1 MTTPST
7 ARGHRRTFGEAWAE
21 WDFHAGR
28 AVGWE
33 AGYRAGFDVGVDIG
47 GAGLLLAIEH
57 ALPAGVLL
65 DLLPDMPYAGEY
77 RRLQRAR
84 QLDRNPCRRG
94 CGRCSQCV
102 YAAAVVRNLAAY
114 GSPDYPGGPVPWTLP
129 AAQSGQPRGPRRAVA
144 RAGGG

>member
-7 ARGHRRTFGEAWAE
+7 AHFAEAWAD

-33 AGYRAGFDVGVDIG
+33 AGYRAGFTVGVQIG

-57 ALPAGVLL
+57 ALPDGVLL
-65 DLLPDMPYAGEY
+65 DLLPNMPYAGEY

-84 QLDRNPCRRG
+84 QVDRNPCPRA

-102 YAAAVVRNLAAY
+102 YPAAVVRNLARH
-114 GSPDYPGGPVPWTLP
+114 GTPDYPGGSVDWELP
-129 AAQSGQPRGPRRAVA
+129 DPRPRRGAA
-144 RAGGG
+144 

>member
-7 ARGHRRTFGEAWAE
+7 ARRHRRTFGEAWAE

-33 AGYRAGFDVGVDIG
+33 AGYRAGFDAGVQIG

-57 ALPAGVLL
+57 ALPDGVLL
-65 DLLPDMPYAGEY
+65 DLLPNMPYVGEY
-77 RRLQRAR
+77 RRLQQLRR
-84 QLDRNPCRRG
+84 LDRNPCPRA

-114 GSPDYPGGPVPWTLP
+114 GSPDYPGGPVPWTTP
-129 AAQSGQPRGPRRAVA
+129 AAPNGLPRGRDRADT

>member
-1 MTTPST
+1 MTTPSA
-7 ARGHRRTFGEAWAE
+7 AREHRTFAEAWAE

-28 AVGWE
+28 AAGWE
-33 AGYRAGFDVGVDIG
+33 AGYRAGFTVGVQIG

-65 DLLPDMPYAGEY
+65 DLLPNMPYAGEY

-84 QLDRNPCRRG
+84 RLDRNPCPHR

-102 YAAAVVRNLAAY
+102 YAAQVVRNLARH
-114 GSPDYPGGPVPWTLP
+114 GTPDYPGGPLLP
-129 AAQSGQPRGPRRAVA
+129 TAGPTAS
-144 RAGGG
+144 AGTA